1 MDWYRTQKKL
11 SMESLEED
19 EALNLRQKLLELEN
33 CVKNMQRN
41 DDFRLNWLKYQEPF
55 VQELFKPA

>member
-1 MDWYRTQKKL
+1 
-11 SMESLEED
+11 MESLEED